1 MSINTL
7 LDLKDIWKKSTKVT
21 YEVEKDKKI
30 DVQNKSKFNNFI
42 IRIATMQRWIMLF
55 GLIGLIVFT
64 ANYAYSQEINLA
76 TFQETAQVIIDKSLS
91 KNVTA
96 SITLQSTSLQEIKI
110 PVELEQ
116 KIREDTRV
124 TAVVL
129 TNQNQ
134 CVLGVFDQSCI
145 IINVSRDPADK
156 NFLAIQN
163 STKRIAELF
172 IDELNQTFDTD
183 AKFNS
188 IIVQTGD
195 KMGSAFETSG
205 VISGQGTISAVYTLP
220 MEDTSS
226 MYEKISVTLLPKII
240 RESGGFY
247 DIAKNLSKEEKSK
260 MTFSIIPTGNK
271 SLLQLKLSVDYPN
284 TASSVNEI
292 NPLEYLKIDE
302 LKRSDYFSTGFYP
315 LNSILQV
322 AVLSPESTKVLDVR
336 GNIIPTQ
343 IVEGEK
349 IPKEIIKNGWI
360 FDPEEGKIIQGKYI
374 FGEKTTIN
382 KNELIFSLGESTKTG
397 EKPIYFDDSIIIVI
411 IITVIAIGA
420 AIFYLKGYKK

>member
-1 MSINTL
+1 LI
-7 LDLKDIWKKSTKVT
+7 
-21 YEVEKDKKI
+21 YVEKDEKTNI
-30 DVQNKSKFNNFI
+30 QNKSKFNNFI
-42 IRIATMQRWIMLF
+42 IRIATMQKIIILF

-64 ANYAYSQEINLA
+64 ANYAYSQEMKLA

-96 SITLQSTSLQEIKI
+96 SITLQSTNVQEIKI

-116 KIREDTRV
+116 KIREDARV

-134 CVLGVFDQSCI
+134 CVLGVFNQSCI

-156 NFLAIQN
+156 NFPAIQN
-163 STKRIAELF
+163 STRRVAELF
-172 IDELNQTFDTD
+172 IGELNQTFDTD

-188 IIVQTGD
+188 IFIQTGD

-205 VISGQGTISAVYTLP
+205 TISGIGTVSAVYTMP

-226 MYEKISVTLLPKII
+226 MYEKISVVLLPKII

-247 DIAKNLSKEEKSK
+247 DVAKNLSKEEKAK
-260 MTFSIIPTGNK
+260 MTFSIIPTENK

-284 TASSVNEI
+284 IASSINKI
-292 NPLEYLKIDE
+292 NPLEFLKIDE
-302 LKRSDYFSTGFYP
+302 LKRSEYFSTGFYP

-322 AVLSPESTKVLDVR
+322 GVLSPESTKVSDVK
-336 GNIIPTQ
+336 GSIIPTQ

-349 IPKEIIKNGWI
+349 IPKEITKNGWI

-374 FGEKTTIN
+374 FGEKKSIG
-382 KNELIFSLGESTKTG
+382 KNELVFSLSGSELKT
-397 EKPIYFDDSIIIVI
+397 PQSPVYFDESIIVVI
-411 IITVIAIGA
+411 IITVVAIGA